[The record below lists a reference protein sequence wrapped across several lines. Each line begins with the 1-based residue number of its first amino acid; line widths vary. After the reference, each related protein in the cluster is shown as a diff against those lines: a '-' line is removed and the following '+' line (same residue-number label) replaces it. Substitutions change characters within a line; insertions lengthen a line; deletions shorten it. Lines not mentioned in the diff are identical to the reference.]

1 MTGVDGRRRFERWSL
16 RLDPGE
22 QRPTSAAE
30 WAGAFVVIERGVLQV
45 DCLAGGSRTFAAG
58 DQLALGWLPLRTLR
72 NVGDG
77 EVRLSAVRRG
87 PTPDQP
93 FLHLTRTQGVASKR

>member
-1 MTGVDGRRRFERWSL
+1 MTDGDAHRRFVRWSL
-16 RLDPGE
+16 RLEPGE
-22 QRPTSAAE
+22 QRPTSADE
-30 WAGAFVVIERGVLQV
+30 WAGAFVVIEHGTLQV
-45 DCLAGGSRTFAAG
+45 DCLAGGSRTFVAG

-87 PTPDQP
+87 PPPNEP
-93 FLHLTRTQGVASKR
+93 FLHLTRSQGVASKR